1 MSTIE
6 PAPSP
11 SPLSKLS
18 KFRRGKK
25 SKDDNLSTQS
35 LVSTSTDGDDLALR
49 QRSSVEGV
57 MEKLKVVGSRRS
69 SDDRRQSGDSRRLS
83 KLVSGKLRRRKSD
96 NSDDG
101 SRPNAA
107 STTNLEQGDELLP
120 RSRSDAS
127 LGLAG
132 SGGSSLLTEDSD
144 TER

>member
-1 MSTIE
+1 MSTLE
-6 PAPSP
+6 TVPSN

-25 SKDDNLSTQS
+25 GKDDNLSTQS
-35 LVSTSTDGDDLALR
+35 LVTTTSNGDDPSPR
-49 QRSSVEGV
+49 HRSSVDGV
-57 MEKLKVVGSRRS
+57 LDKLKVGSRRS
-69 SDDRRQSGDSRRLS
+69 SDDRGASGDARRLS
-83 KLVSGKLRRRKSD
+83 KLVPKKLRRRRSD
-96 NSDDG
+96 TSDG
-101 SRPNAA
+101 SHSNIT
-107 STTNLEQGDELLP
+107 STMDAEQDDDHLP